1 MGVKAVGL
9 QIRRWRARG
18 TSAGACSGESLPRTR
33 CGVAAGS
40 PTRTCANES
49 GLARIGLL
57 LVAAFAGA
65 IPLAAPAAAA
75 TAPVAAAQV
84 RASYD
89 ATTKFA
95 AARDMLKAHK
105 VLEKAQVFMS
115 PLRLPRELTIR
126 TAECGASFLP
136 YDPAKGIITICYE
149 AIAGI
154 QDLAKGATS
163 DPDDLT
169 ALVTGGVIEE
179 TLHCIA
185 EAILRVF
192 DVPLWGREEDAAD
205 LLAAFLMLKFDE
217 PAAEVSIIGAARLFG
232 YKTSAVG
239 KVDYV
244 SEISPPAQRFYNFL
258 CVAYGGERLGF
269 QGVVDKGF
277 LPKSRAP
284 HCSGEYNTIRK
295 AFDLRLMPHV
305 DPDLVVKVRA
315 IDWLHYDLDKAP

>member
-1 MGVKAVGL
+1 MLVSLQLRRRRGGVAWATRLARVGL
-9 QIRRWRARG
+9 F
-18 TSAGACSGESLPRTR
+18 L
-33 CGVAAGS
+33 AAG
-40 PTRTCANES
+40 
-49 GLARIGLL
+49 LAG
-57 LVAAFAGA
+57 G

-95 AARDMLKAHK
+95 AVRDMLQKHK

-126 TAECGASFLP
+126 TTECGAPFLP
-136 YDPAKGIITICYE
+136 YDADKGIITICYE

-163 DPDDLT
+163 DADDLA
-169 ALVTGGVIEE
+169 ALVTGGVMEE
-179 TLHCIA
+179 ALHCIA
-185 EAILRVF
+185 EAILQVF
-192 DVPLWGREEDAAD
+192 DVPMWGKQEDAAD

-217 PAAEVSIIGAARLFG
+217 PAAKVAIIGAARLFG
-232 YKTSAVG
+232 YATSAVG

-244 SEISPPAQRFYNFL
+244 SEVSPPAQRFYNFL

-269 QGVVDKGF
+269 QALVDKGF
-277 LPKSRAP
+277 LPKSRAT
-284 HCSGEYNTIRK
+284 HCGSEYTTIRK

-315 IDWLHYDLDKAP
+315 IDWLHYDMDKAP